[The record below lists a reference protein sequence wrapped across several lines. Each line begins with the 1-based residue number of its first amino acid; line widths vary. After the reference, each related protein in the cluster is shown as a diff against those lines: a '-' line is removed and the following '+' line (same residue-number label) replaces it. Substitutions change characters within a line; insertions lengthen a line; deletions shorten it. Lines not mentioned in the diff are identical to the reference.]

1 MASPHVAGLPIGR
14 RFPMG
19 MTTRAMAVV
28 VTKEKRKAWLTPG
41 HLSMSIEIMTDSS
54 TSNLVTVGSWG

>member
-1 MASPHVAGLPIGR
+1 MASPHVVSVPTGR
-14 RFPMG
+14 RLPNGITM
-19 MTTRAMAVV
+19 RAIAVV
-28 VTKEKRKAWLTPG
+28 MTRENKKAWLTPG